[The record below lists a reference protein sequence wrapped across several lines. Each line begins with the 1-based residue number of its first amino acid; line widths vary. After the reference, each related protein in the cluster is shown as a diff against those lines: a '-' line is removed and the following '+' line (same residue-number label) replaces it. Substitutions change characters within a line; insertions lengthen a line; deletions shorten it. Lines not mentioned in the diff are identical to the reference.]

1 MRPSIIISGMQ
12 SGADQGCLRAARTL
26 GIATG
31 GYAPKGYLT
40 EGGPDP
46 AFGKEFGLLEHWSQH
61 DYAPR
66 TEANVKLGDAT
77 VIFGRRSVGSNLTER
92 LCQQHRKPFIWITD
106 PAKPG
111 EMLRF
116 KLWLARHQPEVLN
129 GAGNRESVTPGIGAL
144 VEAFLVKA
152 LRSS

>member
-1 MRPSIIISGMQ
+1 MRPSIVISGGQ
-12 SGADQGCLRAARTL
+12 TGSDQGCLRAARSL

-31 GYAPKGYLT
+31 GYAPRGYHT
-40 EGGPDP
+40 EEGPAPWLGTD
-46 AFGKEFGLLEHWSQH
+46 FGLLEHWSQH

-92 LCQQHRKPFIWITD
+92 LCQQYRKPFIWIHD
-106 PAKPG
+106 PAAKG
-111 EMLRF
+111 ELLRF
-116 KLWLARHQPEVLN
+116 QLWLARHQPECLN
-129 GAGNRESVTPGIGAL
+129 GAGNRESVTPGIGSL